1 MKTVPKWISHYQ
13 EYNIGFVAAGED
25 VIAAGLD

>member
-1 MKTVPKWISHYQ
+1 MKTVPEWISHYQ
-13 EYNIGFVAAGED
+13 KYNIGFVAAGED